1 MTYTSPNNGNDWIL
15 AAKETFG
22 TNLTPVQHEILTAIQ
37 QNSAR
42 VSAVETD
49 GMGRSRLY
57 ALICASAVLLNPE
70 IKVVLVS
77 TDAARLNNTLG
88 ELHCII
94 ANAFGE
100 LGFHHSATAQ
110 LSMTVMRLVRDK
122 VDFHYARA
130 GNEEALAGYYNRHSI
145 FIVDNAA
152 RVPDSAL
159 QALLGGMTEEDN
171 RLLMVSEAYLNEGY
185 FYDTQHAPMDEYFYT
200 VRSKMTDNPLVPSS
214 WCEKAAATLSPEDF
228 RRRILGEFPLM
239 TTETTV

>member
-1 MTYTSPNNGNDWIL
+1 MIYTAQNNGNDWVL

-22 TNLTPVQHEILTAIQ
+22 TNLTPVQHDILTAIQ
-37 QNSAR
+37 RTGAK

-77 TDAARLNNTLG
+77 TDATRLNNTLG

-94 ANAFGE
+94 SNAFGA
-100 LGFHHSATAQ
+100 LGFHHSANAQ
-110 LSMTVMRLVRDK
+110 LSMTVMRLVREKIDI
-122 VDFHYARA
+122 HYARV
-130 GNEEALAGYYNRHSI
+130 GNEEALAGYYNRHSL

-152 RVPDSAL
+152 LIPDSL
-159 QALLGGMTEEDN
+159 LKVLLGGMTEEDN

-185 FYDTQHAPMDEYFYT
+185 FYDTQHAPIDEYYFT
-200 VRSKMTDNPLVPSS
+200 VRSKATDNPLVTAA
-214 WCEKAAATLSPEDF
+214 WCESAAKTLSEKDY
-228 RRRILGEFPLM
+228 RRRILGEFPV
-239 TTETTV
+239 TAEEVAE

>member
-1 MTYTSPNNGNDWIL
+1 MIYTSPNNGTDWIL

-22 TNLTPVQHEILTAIQ
+22 TDLTPVQHEILTAIQ
-37 QNSAR
+37 RTGAS

-122 VDFHYARA
+122 VDFHYARE
-130 GNEEALAGYYNRHSI
+130 GNEEALAGYCDRHSI
-145 FIVDNAA
+145 FILDNADLLPA
-152 RVPDSAL
+152 SSLGV
-159 QALLGGMTEEDN
+159 LLGGLTEEDN
-171 RLLMVSEAYLNEGY
+171 RLLMVSEAYRNEGY
-185 FYDTQHAPMDEYFYT
+185 FYETLHNPIHEHFHR
-200 VRSKMTDNPLVPSS
+200 VRSKSTDTPLVTPS
-214 WCEKAAATLSPEDF
+214 WCEKAAETLPPELY
-228 RRRILGEFPLM
+228 RRRILGEFPL
-239 TTETTV
+239 TTIEKTV